1 MDFGVAI
8 STAREGLFYP
18 EGFASRKSFVE
29 VALKAEELGFECVWG
44 NDHITTQ
51 RYIQARGEH
60 PNFYEPM
67 ITFSYLSA
75 VTKKVK
81 FGTAVVVGPM
91 RNPVTLAKQA
101 ITLDH
106 LGRGRFVL
114 GLGLGAYREEFD
126 AFGGRGKRGEILDEM
141 VEGLALL
148 FGDKTPA
155 SYEGKHFRFKDVEM
169 LPRPFTKPFP
179 FYIGGNSPQV
189 LQRVARY
196 AQGWIPASM
205 SPADLEKALP
215 VIASSARKHKRDP
228 SKIAVAPEAIC
239 GIDRDAKAARKRF
252 LESLVYQ
259 HFLSLKKSTLKDIPL
274 TEEEL
279 VGRNFI
285 GTPADVIK
293 KLGPYE
299 KAGATQMWFD
309 FLGTT
314 NAEVLRQMEL
324 FAKEVMPSF

>member
-1 MDFGVAI
+1 LDFGVAI

-18 EGFASRKSFVE
+18 EGFAGVGSFVE
-29 VALKAEELGFECVWG
+29 VAKRAEELDFDCVWG

-51 RYIQARGEH
+51 KYVQARGEH

-81 FGTAVVVGPM
+81 FGTAVVVGPT

-106 LGRGRFVL
+106 LGKGRFIL
-114 GLGLGAYREEFD
+114 GVGLGAYREEFE
-126 AFGGRGKRGEILDEM
+126 AFGGRGNRGEILDEM

-148 FGDKTPA
+148 FGDRTPA
-155 SYEGKHFRFKDVEM
+155 SYSGKHFRFENVEM
-169 LPRPFTKPFP
+169 LPKPYTKPFP
-179 FYIGGNSPQV
+179 FYIGGNSPKV
-189 LQRVARY
+189 LLRVARY

-205 SPADLEKALP
+205 SPADLEKALG
-215 VIASSARKHKRDP
+215 VIASTAEEHRRDP
-228 SKIAVAPEAIC
+228 AKIAVAPEAIC
-239 GIDRDAKAARKRF
+239 GIDSDAGKARRRF
-252 LESLVYQ
+252 LESLTYQ

-279 VGRNFI
+279 IGRNFI

-293 KLGPYE
+293 KLEPYE
-299 KAGATQMWFD
+299 KLGVTQMWFD
-309 FLGTT
+309 FLGNT

-324 FAKEVMPSF
+324 FAREVTPSF